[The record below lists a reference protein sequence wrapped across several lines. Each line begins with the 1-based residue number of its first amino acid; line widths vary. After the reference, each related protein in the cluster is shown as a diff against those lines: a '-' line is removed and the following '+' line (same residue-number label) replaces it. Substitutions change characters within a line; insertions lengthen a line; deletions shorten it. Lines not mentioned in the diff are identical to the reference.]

1 MTNSIGYEHLNSV
14 IIFHPDGVEIAPAPS
29 PLLPVLQA
37 SSTCGSDQN
46 GSNQPRQQT
55 ENLTVTTR

>member
-14 IIFHPDGVEIAPAPS
+14 IILLPDGVEIAPAPS
-29 PLLPVLQA
+29 PLLPVLQG

-55 ENLTVTTR
+55 TAHTKT